1 MASPRLLG
9 RSAYRELVWA
19 ALPTAT
25 LRASLLCAAGPRAY
39 TTHSTQPRLTISNS
53 RAAALT
59 VTKIGRAHHRAMSS
73 FSTIS
78 AQAISELEKYTACDV
93 SDALLKLKVPG
104 AGFIADLTQY
114 SPRNKQERVVVAPVS
129 TVLFTAKDEDPT
141 TASTRPAPNFPK
153 DTHWVDNAV
162 PGTFA
167 VMQQAAGQTNAI
179 CGGIMALRMQVL
191 GLKGIIV
198 AGRVRDLVE
207 LQSTELPIWALGT
220 STVGSGGSSTPW
232 AREVPLTINGVRVAP
247 GDLAVHDPVNGVVVI
262 PQDKVTQVLEL
273 LPKLTSADDK
283 AKADVA
289 LGVSVKEAFQR
300 HRG

>member
-1 MASPRLLG
+1 
-9 RSAYRELVWA
+9 
-19 ALPTAT
+19 
-25 LRASLLCAAGPRAY
+25 
-39 TTHSTQPRLTISNS
+39 
-53 RAAALT
+53 
-59 VTKIGRAHHRAMSS
+59 MSS
-73 FSTIS
+73 SSTIS
-78 AQAISELEKYTACDV
+78 AQAISALEKYTACDV

-104 AGFIADLTQY
+104 AGFLADLTQY
-114 SPRNKQERVVVAPVS
+114 SPRGASAGSNKQERVIVAPVS
-129 TVLFTAKDEDPT
+129 TVLFTAKDEDPA

-262 PQDKVTQVLEL
+262 PQDKVAQVLEL